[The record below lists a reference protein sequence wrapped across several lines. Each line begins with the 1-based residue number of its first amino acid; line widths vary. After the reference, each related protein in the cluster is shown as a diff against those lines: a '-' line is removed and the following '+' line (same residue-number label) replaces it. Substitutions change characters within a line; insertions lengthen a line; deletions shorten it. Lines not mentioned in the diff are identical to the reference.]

1 MHALVE
7 QIELVFDQRVCGDY
21 LGLSDELE
29 DALGER
35 LVAFAATVSY
45 GAAPRLS

>member
-7 QIELVFDQRVCGDY
+7 QIELVFDQGVCGDY

-29 DALGER
+29 YALGER
-35 LVAFAATVSY
+35 LIAFGTIVSY
-45 GAAPRLS
+45 GAAPRLP